1 MTDLSVGSI
10 YSVFAETAQRR
21 RDHTAVV
28 YLGSRY
34 SYTRVKEMA
43 EAFASSLAGLGV
55 TPGAKVML
63 YIPNGIQWVAA
74 WLGIQRLGAIAVPIT
89 PIYTPH
95 DIIYIAND
103 SGAETIICA
112 DTNFGY
118 VMNALPETGLRQ
130 VIFSNMADLLPL
142 WKRAFGYLS
151 DVVPRGRTVCNGN
164 THSLGSLISAG
175 RRKPLPELNER
186 KGSDT
191 AQILYT
197 GGTTRFPK
205 GVPISHILFL
215 VSADEQIRMSSPL
228 IAPHENVVLGNAPL
242 FHIMGQTCGLATL
255 FTGGTLIVQ
264 PSVNLDAAFDA
275 IERFDVRSMI
285 GVPALYRM
293 ILDHPRLDH
302 YDLSSLQYC
311 FCGGDALPVEI
322 GRRWQAKFGRSIR
335 QGYGATETCGGVSM
349 CPADVENPAKSVG
362 KVLAS
367 KEVKLVDPL
376 SLKDVATGETGEL
389 LVRSAHMVKAYLNK
403 PKETRESF
411 VEIDGNTWY
420 RTSDI
425 MTMDSDGHL
434 YFVDRTVDTIK
445 HKGYRVSA
453 SEVES
458 VLQEHPAVM
467 STCVVGVPDKKVG
480 ERIKAYVVLKEDIKG
495 ITGYDLIK
503 WCRTTLA
510 SYKVPDHIE
519 FRDMLPRSKVGKLLR
534 REIRDQERRR
544 MDV

>member
-1 MTDLSVGSI
+1 MTDLSAGSI

-34 SYTRVKEMA
+34 SYSRLKEMA
-43 EAFASSLAGLGV
+43 EAFASSLAGIGV

-103 SGAETIICA
+103 SGAETMICA

-228 IAPHENVVLGNAPL
+228 IALHENVVLGNAPL

-275 IERFDVRSMI
+275 IERFEVRSMI

-362 KVLAS
+362 KVVAS
-367 KEVKLVDPL
+367 KEVKLVDP
-376 SLKDVATGETGEL
+376 
-389 LVRSAHMVKAYLNK
+389 
-403 PKETRESF
+403 
-411 VEIDGNTWY
+411 
-420 RTSDI
+420 
-425 MTMDSDGHL
+425 
-434 YFVDRTVDTIK
+434 
-445 HKGYRVSA
+445 
-453 SEVES
+453 
-458 VLQEHPAVM
+458 
-467 STCVVGVPDKKVG
+467 
-480 ERIKAYVVLKEDIKG
+480 
-495 ITGYDLIK
+495 
-503 WCRTTLA
+503 
-510 SYKVPDHIE
+510 
-519 FRDMLPRSKVGKLLR
+519 
-534 REIRDQERRR
+534 
-544 MDV
+544 

>member
-1 MTDLSVGSI
+1 MTDLSAGSI

-34 SYTRVKEMA
+34 SYSRLKEMA
-43 EAFASSLAGLGV
+43 EAFASSLAVIGV
-55 TPGAKVML
+55 TPGARVML

-191 AQILYT
+191 AQILNT

-275 IERFDVRSMI
+275 IERFEVRSMI

-376 SLKDVATGETGEL
+376 SLKEVATGETGEL

-403 PKETRESF
+403 PKETRDSF
-411 VEIDGNTWY
+411 VQIDGNTWY

-445 HKGYRVSA
+445 HKGYRISA

>member
-1 MTDLSVGSI
+1 
-10 YSVFAETAQRR
+10 
-21 RDHTAVV
+21 
-28 YLGSRY
+28 
-34 SYTRVKEMA
+34 
-43 EAFASSLAGLGV
+43 
-55 TPGAKVML
+55 
-63 YIPNGIQWVAA
+63 
-74 WLGIQRLGAIAVPIT
+74 
-89 PIYTPH
+89 
-95 DIIYIAND
+95 
-103 SGAETIICA
+103 
-112 DTNFGY
+112 
-118 VMNALPETGLRQ
+118 LPETGLRQ

>member
-1 MTDLSVGSI
+1 MTDLSAGSI

-34 SYTRVKEMA
+34 SYSRLKEMA
-43 EAFASSLAGLGV
+43 EAFASSLAGIGV
-55 TPGAKVML
+55 TPGARVML

-118 VMNALPETGLRQ
+118 VMNALPETGLRRI
-130 VIFSNMADLLPL
+130 IFSNMADLLPL

-164 THSLGSLISAG
+164 THSLGSLISGG
-175 RRKPLPELNER
+175 RRNPLPELNER

-255 FTGGTLIVQ
+255 FVGGTLIVQ

-275 IERFDVRSMI
+275 IERFEVRSMI

-367 KEVKLVDPL
+367 KKVKLVDPL
-376 SLKDVATGETGEL
+376 SLKEVATGETGEL

-403 PKETRESF
+403 PKETRDSF
-411 VEIDGNTWY
+411 VQIDGNTWY

-425 MTMDSDGHL
+425 MTMDADGHL

-503 WCRTTLA
+503 WCRTILA